1 MPAQPSRETC
11 AAVDERDQYRCV
23 RCGRYIDGGSR
34 HHRQLRRGGDHST
47 ANLILLCGSGTTGC
61 HGWVHAHPLKSY
73 EVGLM
78 VHSWHDARDVPVLT
92 VRGWLKLDRSGGE
105 QRLAESEAL
114 AIRAELDLLA

>member
-1 MPAQPSRETC
+1 M
-11 AAVDERDQYRCV
+11 
-23 RCGRYIDGGSR
+23 
-34 HHRQLRRGGDHST
+34 
-47 ANLILLCGSGTTGC
+47 
-61 HGWVHAHPLKSY
+61 HAHPLKSY